1 MPYFRFANN
10 MSIRPALAKLN
21 HKDVRQRR
29 RAVRHLFELDDPE
42 ALEGFEKLL
51 QDPDPWFRDKALE
64 AIEKWAASKDLALI
78 EKLSKSGEN
87 SRRLLAA
94 RIATRADGAGRAILE
109 TLSTDDEAS
118 IRLAAWTARISV
130 DENSIPQALVVKDRA
145 VRRAVAERVSRLENV
160 DSSIILQLLD
170 DESETVRTSAI
181 GIIEADSSTLN
192 EEIES
197 RLNELIN
204 TSNGEVKARIASILL
219 SSSPI
224 QIDSWIEDSNT
235 SFVNRFARS
244 LRDTD
249 WAAKEGMSD
258 LLKSNASEMLL
269 IRLLRGERSETG
281 MILRNELLMDDS
293 RSEEMRSQ
301 LIEDL
306 IGRPISESTLSL
318 VEELAKSD
326 LELISSSAR
335 NLLAEQ

>member
-1 MPYFRFANN
+1 
-10 MSIRPALAKLN
+10 MSVRPALAKLN
-21 HKDVRQRR
+21 HSDVRQRR
-29 RAVRHLFELDDPE
+29 RAVRHLFELNDPE

-51 QDPDPWFRDKALE
+51 EDPDPWFREKALE

-94 RIATRADGAGRAILE
+94 RIAIRADGAGRAILE
-109 TLSTDDEAS
+109 TLSSDGEAN
-118 IRLAAWTARISV
+118 IRLAAWKARISI
-130 DENSIPQALVVKDRA
+130 DENSISEALIVDDRA
-145 VRRAVAERVSRLENV
+145 VRRAVAERVSTLENV
-160 DSSIILQLLD
+160 DCNIILELLND
-170 DESETVRTSAI
+170 DSETVRASAI
-181 GIIEADSSTLN
+181 GIIEADSATLN
-192 EEIES
+192 QEIEN
-197 RLNELIN
+197 RLNELI
-204 TSNGEVKARIASILL
+204 SESSGEVKARIASILL
-219 SSSPI
+219 ASSPN

-235 SFVNRFARS
+235 AFVNRFSRS

-249 WAAKEGMSD
+249 WASVEGLPEM
-258 LLKSNASEMLL
+258 LKSNASEMLL
-269 IRLLRGERSETG
+269 IRLLRGERSDSG
-281 MILRNELLMDDS
+281 SILRNDLLMDES

-318 VEELAKSD
+318 VKELTKSD